1 MAFDTPRTTQFYS
14 MPLFELLLPLKINE
28 CSDEGKDQLSGEA
41 SGTTM
46 TMGVSPERPHR
57 LR

>member
-1 MAFDTPRTTQFYS
+1 
-14 MPLFELLLPLKINE
+14 MPLFELLLPLKMLKINE

-46 TMGVSPERPHR
+46 TMGVSLERPHR